1 MAPIY
6 VLKLHQGPLGGAS
19 AHWGILVPLPHSIYD
34 DWGTP
39 DSGTF
44 FHARKNMGTC
54 FNLLSESQTQ
64 WERREVYLS
73 QLPSLADCRLLND
86 TNVEAE
92 QVNVAY
98 TVISDNRQFNWVMQN
113 CQNWVIE
120 VLKNLGLPEAV
131 FQQMT
136 RLGYVPL
143 GDTSCVKCAR
153 SSLSLNCSCRRQ
165 RR

>member
-54 FNLLSESQTQ
+54 FDLLSESQTQ

-113 CQNWVIE
+113 CQN
-120 VLKNLGLPEAV
+120 
-131 FQQMT
+131 
-136 RLGYVPL
+136 
-143 GDTSCVKCAR
+143 
-153 SSLSLNCSCRRQ
+153 
-165 RR
+165 